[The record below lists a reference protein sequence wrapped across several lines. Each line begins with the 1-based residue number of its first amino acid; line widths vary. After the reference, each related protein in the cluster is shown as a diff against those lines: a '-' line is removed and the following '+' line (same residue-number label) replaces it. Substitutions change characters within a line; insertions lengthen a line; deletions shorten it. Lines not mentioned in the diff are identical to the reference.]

1 MLYLTEVKNQNRG
14 IIGGYKTELKLLAR
28 QDNDQIWSPIIA
40 EEVAVCDSINEQISK
55 GTLFIVNLGANN
67 QIQGTPELAGPRL
80 VNFLKHF
87 SRILEKS
94 KTQEEEI
101 EQWQVSLKMQAEEIA
116 NRQAELDAQQ
126 EQLQE
131 KEAELKNLQE
141 ERDKLHEAWQQIG
154 EEQRKLQETMSRE
167 QLDEINS
174 LLTRFSAS
182 IVDFNLFQ
190 EDYRQILEAVNNQ
203 QASLDGYWQQLEPQ
217 KNQAQQLPQEVG
229 QQDKILKQ
237 RRQDLNSTWE
247 TLQQAKID
255 LQIQQNLIINKEEL
269 LGQINLYV
277 QGIDNLKKEVT
288 SLMDDG
294 GDSDSEHRIDIKAL
308 ENMPLG
314 ELEGIVENLKQEM
327 SKLVNFVNM
336 QEEELTLQGDFVKEI
351 EAKLAQA
358 SDIDKFS
365 LETELAEAQEAMKLL
380 NETLVGQR
388 LTLKKQ
394 QKILNQHIKILSRRQ
409 GIFDV
414 QGFEPI
420 DLDPILISLEEQR
433 NNSEKQKQ
441 KLELEIQHLRQT
453 LQPIQQTVERQN
465 NNYHQQAEQL
475 KQDEENWQQAQLL
488 LVQMELKV
496 RLLEEVLNSLQEPL
510 NNLRHNLENMEPAVR
525 ELEAH
530 TNEQNQVLQEMQ
542 AMINN

>member
-1 MLYLTEVKNQNRG
+1 VLYLTEVKNQNRG